1 MLKKYPIIYSLQL
14 IHGRQARQVYADK
27 ANEKANLL
35 ADSCTKTAFDR
46 SRQERITSIIG
57 PIGTSEVRHSLAVCK
72 PIFIKDKF
80 WGYATVLYKEKRLF
94 KPTFNKL
101 DKLGYNYRLSKTFI
115 TGGGYQPL
123 SSNLPEKSQSEI
135 TCRLGGCS
143 WKMEA
148 ARKDAGQM
156 PQEVKSGIFSGI
168 FTVVIN
174 TILAALLLNYLER
187 GRRLSRLLDT
197 DYLTGM

>member
-1 MLKKYPIIYSLQL
+1 M
-14 IHGRQARQVYADK
+14 
-27 ANEKANLL
+27 
-35 ADSCTKTAFDR
+35 
-46 SRQERITSIIG
+46 
-57 PIGTSEVRHSLAVCK
+57 AVCK
-72 PIFIKDKF
+72 PIFIKGKF
-80 WGYATVLYKEKRLF
+80 WGYATALYKEKRLF

-123 SSNLPEKSQSEI
+123 SSNLPAKSQSEI
-135 TCRLGGCS
+135 TFRLGGCS

-174 TILAALLLNYLER
+174 AILAALLLNYLER

>member
-1 MLKKYPIIYSLQL
+1 MLKKYPSIYSLQL

-57 PIGTSEVRHSLAVCK
+57 PIGTGEARHSLAVCK
-72 PIFIKDKF
+72 PIFIKGKF
-80 WGYATVLYKEKRLF
+80 WGYATALYKEKRLF

-123 SSNLPEKSQSEI
+123 SSNLPSKSQSEI
-135 TCRLGGCS
+135 TFRLGDAAGNWRRPERMPGRCPRRSSPESSLASSPWSSIPSWPLFCSITLSGGEDFLGCLT
-143 WKMEA
+143 
-148 ARKDAGQM
+148 R
-156 PQEVKSGIFSGI
+156 
-168 FTVVIN
+168 
-174 TILAALLLNYLER
+174 TI
-187 GRRLSRLLDT
+187 
-197 DYLTGM
+197 